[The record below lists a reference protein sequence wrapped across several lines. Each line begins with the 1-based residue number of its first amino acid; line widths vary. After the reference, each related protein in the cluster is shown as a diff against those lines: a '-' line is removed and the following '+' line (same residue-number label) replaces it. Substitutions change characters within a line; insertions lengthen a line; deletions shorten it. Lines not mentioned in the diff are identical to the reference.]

1 MKRYFFQRNISSKSI
16 FAIKQ
21 NYLYVTFFT
30 VFQMCPQLVCPSRCK
45 ILRHTAYSHL
55 DDIFAPV
62 ENFVKIVAFHNF
74 LCRLI
79 VDWIQLYACVS
90 LGRASLQSGSKSHC
104 FGDNDD
110 QAVVAIADGDKYDIR
125 LMLIMFI
132 SKLMTIIIRLLMMI
146 RHFHL

>member
-1 MKRYFFQRNISSKSI
+1 MPSTCR
-16 FAIKQ
+16 
-21 NYLYVTFFT
+21 
-30 VFQMCPQLVCPSRCK
+30 PSRCK

-90 LGRASLQSGSKSHC
+90 LGRVSLQSGSKSHC

-125 LMLIMFI
+125 LMLMMFI
-132 SKLMTIIIRLLMMI
+132 SKLMTIIIMLLMMI
-146 RHFHL
+146 

>member
-1 MKRYFFQRNISSKSI
+1 MS
-16 FAIKQ
+16 
-21 NYLYVTFFT
+21 LFFT

-74 LCRLI
+74 LCKLFL
-79 VDWIQLYACVS
+79 DWIQLYACVS
-90 LGRASLQSGSKSHC
+90 LGRVSLQSGSKSHC

-125 LMLIMFI
+125 LMMMMFI
-132 SKLMTIIIRLLMMI
+132 SKLMTIIIMLLMMI
-146 RHFHL
+146 